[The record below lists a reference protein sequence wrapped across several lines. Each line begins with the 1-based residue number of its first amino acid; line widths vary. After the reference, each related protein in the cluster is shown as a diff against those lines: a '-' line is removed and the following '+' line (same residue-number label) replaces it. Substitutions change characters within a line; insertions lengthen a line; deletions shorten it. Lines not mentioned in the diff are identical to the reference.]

1 MHYDYY
7 NYYCMKTHSTCC
19 KEYIL
24 CSLTHA
30 FWHCAGWQVHIDPVH
45 FSTYMCFDTGH
56 FNMCILK
63 LCFLALCVLAL
74 CVFASVFLKGVLTLS
89 VLALC
94 VLTLC
99 VLTLSV
105 LALCVLAREFW
116 HRVLIGTCVI
126 LITCF
131 QRNSFR
137 GTCLLHSIDSHGV
150 RYMASF
156 IGSD

>member
-1 MHYDYY
+1 M
-7 NYYCMKTHSTCC
+7 
-19 KEYIL
+19 
-24 CSLTHA
+24 
-30 FWHCAGWQVHIDPVH
+30 HIDPVH

-94 VLTLC
+94 VL
-99 VLTLSV
+99 
-105 LALCVLAREFW
+105 AREFW

-137 GTCLLHSIDSHGV
+137 GTCLLHSIDSHRV